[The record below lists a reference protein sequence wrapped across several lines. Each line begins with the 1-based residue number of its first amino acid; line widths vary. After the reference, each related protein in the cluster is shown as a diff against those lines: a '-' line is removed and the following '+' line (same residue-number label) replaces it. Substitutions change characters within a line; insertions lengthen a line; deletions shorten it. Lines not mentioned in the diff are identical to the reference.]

1 MGPSTIS
8 PDVLRDQ
15 RLLALMAGGDDDA
28 FREFYRRHA
37 DCAFGL
43 AFRVLRDRGLAEDA
57 VQEAFLAA
65 WRQAGSYR
73 ASLAKPSSWL
83 LTFVHRRAVDQ
94 VRRQQRHTS
103 ASLELQ
109 THEALAAEDES
120 VTGMPTRAWIQEGLA
135 RLAAPA
141 REVLELAY
149 FAGLTQVEIAERLNA
164 PLGTIKSR
172 TFNALQALNHA
183 LAA

>member
-1 MGPSTIS
+1 MGLATVS
-8 PDVLRDQ
+8 PAVLRDQ
-15 RLLALMAGGDDDA
+15 QLLALMAGGDDGA

-37 DCAFGL
+37 GCAFGL

-65 WRQAGSYR
+65 WRQADSYR
-73 ASLAKPSSWL
+73 ASLAKPSFWL

-103 ASLELQ
+103 DSLELQ
-109 THEALAAEDES
+109 TDEVPAAEDEAM
-120 VTGMPTRAWIQEGLA
+120 TGMPTRAWIQEGLA
-135 RLAAPA
+135 RLTPPA

-149 FAGLTQVEIAERLNA
+149 FAGLTQVEIAERLDA

-172 TFNALQALNHA
+172 TFNALQALDNA

>member
-1 MGPSTIS
+1 MSS
-8 PDVLRDQ
+8 PLSPVVARDQ
-15 RLLALMAGGDDDA
+15 ELIALMARGDDGA

-37 DCAFGL
+37 GAALGL
-43 AFRVLRDRGLAEDA
+43 AFRILRDRGLAEDA

-73 ASLAKPSSWL
+73 AAQAKPSSWL
-83 LTFVHRRAVDQ
+83 LTFVHHRAVDS
-94 VRRQQRHTS
+94 VRRQQRHS
-103 ASLELQ
+103 SDPLELE
-109 THEALAAEDES
+109 TLDSPTADDAA
-120 VTGMPTRAWIQEGLA
+120 VTGMPTRAWIQEALA
-135 RLAAPA
+135 RLSTPA

-149 FAGLTQVEIAERLNA
+149 FADLTQIEIAERLDA

-172 TFNALQALNHA
+172 TFNALRQLSYA